1 MHLYAF
7 RVFVFKIKLTKRDTM
22 KHDKDATTILG
33 PAGVSNSIDASRPIQ
48 TAAQPIQV
56 AIKAICSGEFEKA
69 LAVAAGMISKAV
81 INKTPTIFIDT
92 AITAAIRTMRI
103 KLTRSGFSSSAIARS
118 RLTVAANNG
127 RQI

>member
-1 MHLYAF
+1 
-7 RVFVFKIKLTKRDTM
+7 M
-22 KHDKDATTILG
+22 KHDKDATTMLG
-33 PAGVSNSIDASRPIQ
+33 PAGVSNSIDASRPIH

-103 KLTRSGFSSSAIARS
+103 KLTRSGFHPQQLQDHGSRSPQITAARY
-118 RLTVAANNG
+118 RGV
-127 RQI
+127 